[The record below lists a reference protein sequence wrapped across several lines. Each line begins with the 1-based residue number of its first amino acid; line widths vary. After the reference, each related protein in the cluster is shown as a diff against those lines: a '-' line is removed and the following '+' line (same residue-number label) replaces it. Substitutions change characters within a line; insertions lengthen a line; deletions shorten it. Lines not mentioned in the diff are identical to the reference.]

1 MRPGLVALAV
11 TLLLTSAGA
20 AQAQSSLL
28 AGAPE
33 HGPAGALAPRVPDA
47 REVDE
52 LERLHR
58 ASLGV
63 RRSLADAVLIAGLV
77 SVGGGAT
84 LIIPDGSDQALRFAG
99 INTAI
104 FGAVNTIVGALALR
118 GIGREARAWESAE
131 ARAARRT
138 PGGLVRARIH
148 AALDERRES
157 VAHAINL
164 GLGCAYA
171 GVGGTAILASR
182 LGVDHPDRWLASG
195 VAIGVQ
201 AAFLIGVD
209 FIGVT
214 RSAGFHRAF
223 VEGLAPTLSVA
234 PTSAGS
240 DTRLGIRGTF

>member
-1 MRPGLVALAV
+1 M
-11 TLLLTSAGA
+11 
-20 AQAQSSLL
+20 
-28 AGAPE
+28 
-33 HGPAGALAPRVPDA
+33 
-47 REVDE
+47 
-52 LERLHR
+52 
-58 ASLGV
+58 GV
-63 RRSLADAVLIAGLV
+63 RRGPR
-77 SVGGGAT
+77 GA
-84 LIIPDGSDQALRFAG
+84 AH
-99 INTAI
+99 
-104 FGAVNTIVGALALR
+104 
-118 GIGREARAWESAE
+118 
-131 ARAARRT
+131 

-240 DTRLGIRGTF
+240 DMRLGLRGTF